1 MHASNEAKRKDFSGY
16 IAVRGGNERVS
27 EKKMLNMLTYAGIF
41 VQQTPD

>member
-1 MHASNEAKRKDFSGY
+1 MRLMKPKEKIFQNTSQW
-16 IAVRGGNERVS
+16 GGNERVS